1 MYLFYISYRYLL
13 TNWLN
18 TLVNLL
24 LIGLGV
30 SILVVL
36 LIGGKQ
42 SEDNFRRNLQGIDLV
57 IGAKGSPQQIILSA
71 VYHAD
76 YPTGNIKLAD
86 ANKIAENKLVAK
98 AIPLGL
104 GDSYNGFRIVGT
116 TLAYP
121 QLYKMQLQSGSWWQ
135 QPLEVCVGQQVASNL
150 NLQLGSTFAGSHGL
164 AENGESHEQ
173 TYKVVGI
180 LQTSNTVAD
189 RLILTDLQSVWL
201 VHETHEA
208 HEEEEKSKE
217 NKDSLSHKEQEQH
230 EEHEEH
236 EGHKKTETALEK
248 VAEDAEITA
257 MLLQFKSP
265 LGHVMLPRLVNQT
278 SNLQA
283 AVPAMEVARLF
294 LLVGTGT
301 DFMQN
306 FAYLLLFMGAFNVF
320 VVFYNA
326 MQARRYDIALLR
338 TMGASAL
345 KTVSLLLLEVSI
357 LAFAGILLGLLA
369 GHASLELLNQVGEKF
384 VKLNPYQFYIEELF
398 WALAIWA
405 LALLAAFLPAVQVYR
420 LQVGEV
426 LKKG

>member
-1 MYLFYISYRYLL
+1 MYLFYLSYRYLL

-18 TLVNLL
+18 TLINFL

-57 IGAKGSPQQIILSA
+57 IGAKGSPQQIILSV

-116 TLAYP
+116 TLEYP

-135 QPLEVCVGQQVASNL
+135 QPLEVCVGQQVASSL

>member
-42 SEDNFRRNLQGIDLV
+42 SEDNFRRNLQGIDMV

-121 QLYKMQLQSGSWWQ
+121 QLYKMELQSGSWWQ
-135 QPLEVCVGQQVASNL
+135 QPLEVCVGQQVASSL

-201 VHETHEA
+201 VHEV
-208 HEEEEKSKE
+208 HEEEE
-217 NKDSLSHKEQEQH
+217 NKDSVSHKEQEQQEQH
-230 EEHEEH
+230 EQHKGHEK
-236 EGHKKTETALEK
+236 HKEAATEK
-248 VAEDAEITA
+248 IAEDAEITA

-265 LGHVMLPRLVNQT
+265 LGNVMLPRLVNQT

-294 LLVGTGT
+294 LLIGTGT

-345 KTVSLLLLEVSI
+345 KTVSLLLLEVSL

-398 WALAIWA
+398 WALAVWA
-405 LALLAAFLPAVQVYR
+405 LALLAAFLPAVQVYQ

>member
-1 MYLFYISYRYLL
+1 MYLFYISYRYLVA
-13 TNWLN
+13 NWLN

-42 SEDNFRRNLQGIDLV
+42 SEDNFSRNLQGIDMV

-121 QLYKMQLQSGSWWQ
+121 QLYKMQLESGSWWQ
-135 QPLEVCVGQQVASNL
+135 QPLEVCIGQQVAINL
-150 NLQLGSTFAGSHGL
+150 HLKLGSTFAGSHGL

-173 TYKVVGI
+173 AYKVVGI

-189 RLILTDLQSVWL
+189 RLILTDLRSVWL
-201 VHETHEA
+201 VHQE
-208 HEEEEKSKE
+208 HEEDEKIKE
-217 NKDSLSHKEQEQH
+217 NRESKDSLSHKEH
-230 EEHEEH
+230 EAQKGKETEKDTLKIEEN
-236 EGHKKTETALEK
+236 
-248 VAEDAEITA
+248 AEITA

-294 LLVGTGT
+294 LLIGTGT

-345 KTVSLLLLEVSI
+345 KTASLLLLEVSI

-384 VKLNPYQFYIEELF
+384 VKLNPYQFYTEELF
-398 WALAIWA
+398 LALAVWA